1 MSPQNK
7 MAYEVIMVYHFHM
20 PFLLSFFR
28 VFSHDS
34 IRQDMTLLKK
44 PDDLFLFCQ

>member
-1 MSPQNK
+1 MSPKNK

-28 VFSHDS
+28 IFSHNS
-34 IRQDMTLLKK
+34 IRQDITLLKK
-44 PDDLFLFCQ
+44 PNDLFLFCQ